1 MSVSVKAQDVSDLNE
16 TQKNLYNTL
25 LASQAEQTD
34 QIYEASADEAD
45 AQTKEAD
52 DTTLDAAKQSAEDQN
67 VVTSDGT
74 AVENNNSDTK
84 SSTVTN
90 YLFDVTLKHGDEAVE
105 PKGEVQVS
113 IQSDLFKSTDS
124 DLSIIHLDEVKN
136 EAVDTE
142 AVINTDEGTAVLSTN
157 SFSVYVIKDVG
168 QKDSYGSLSEAFNNA
183 ENGSTIK
190 LDSDFNNLN
199 DVSISIQKNK
209 SLTLDLNG
217 HSLYFNEVNNNNA
230 PIYIENGS
238 TLTIKDS
245 FAEGENPTYKDTIS
259 SDTVSNNY
267 NNIATNSLDNSKK
280 IDTVT
285 YYVTESDALGTT
297 TTETTK
303 KHVYSTKGYI
313 VGDIKTG
320 NNTGIVYVSKG
331 ATFNLQ
337 SGLLTAH
344 TDYNDGYGDGHSVF
358 NCGTFNMTGGYIVG
372 RNSNQKGAGICAT
385 SGSTTNLSGGVIA
398 ANSTSTG
405 GGAVY
410 LDGGNLNISQ
420 NAIISGN
427 KYSVS
432 KESSDYSGGGGI
444 YAINSKIEIN
454 GGYITNNSYTGA
466 ENTDNATKYG
476 GGAIWTNYGSEITIN
491 DGQVTGNYSNNGGG
505 GLYIGSWNS
514 KATLYLH
521 GGIVASNYCKTGEGG
536 GIRVAGAD
544 DSNAGSLVEI
554 NGDKKTYITNNIN
567 KTDNSWGGGG
577 IFVQQNGH
585 LKLTNVLITSNTAG
599 GYGGGFASCPTGNT
613 NIDMSYA
620 GIFNNTARGINFSK
634 GAKDNKND
642 DGQAYEKDGVTGE
655 QAADYFVG
663 AYSHVNEKVA
673 TLTNS
678 MLGGGTSYW
687 TGQAYD
693 INLSEKFEG
702 TLGRKDNTKDYTNKD
717 TLEISRMAALQ
728 AYPESVDKNKAID
741 AAKVFITGN
750 TSNTNGGGIMT
761 NGYVTVGQVLSSN
774 KYPVININGTK
785 VLQLNNKNQSIRE
798 GEFGFELL
806 KNKPSYSNGN
816 LEISTNSVIA
826 TTANSASEGPSNSS
840 SFSFNN
846 VALNDCIPSGQDSGE
861 ITLYLVETKGN
872 EESITYSQDFYEIT
886 IPFETET
893 ITEGEDSSQTKITVY
908 RLVNES
914 NNQLTIKKYTDAH
927 NFTQVYPTN
936 KEINEGYIIA
946 QGNQNNDY
954 KDTGTINLSNL
965 GNTFVNNIPAYLLTI
980 YKYQAGAETNGP
992 LEGVQ
997 FKLYGAYDS
1006 GNGQVSDQL
1015 LADSAGTLFGTDG
1028 TLTTTADGVV
1038 KIGYLKYGDYYL
1050 KETKAKDGFEKL
1062 DKVIKITVN
1071 STGIS
1076 ATYADGT
1083 ELSNIVKEDTHMPS
1097 GEAATSNIHYC
1108 LHIANNSG
1116 TVLPSTG
1123 GIGTDWFILGGCGL
1137 ISIALIYALL
1147 IHSRREGG
1155 DLG

>member
-34 QIYEASADEAD
+34 QIHEASADEAD
-45 AQTKEAD
+45 AQTREAD
-52 DTTLDAAKQSAEDQN
+52 DTTLDAAKQSTEDQN

-84 SSTVTN
+84 SSTVT

-136 EAVDTE
+136 KAVDTE
-142 AVINTDEGTAVLSTN
+142 AVINTDEGTAVLSTD
-157 SFSVYVIKDVG
+157 SFSVYVIKD
-168 QKDSYGSLSEAFNNA
+168 QNSYSSLSDAFNNA

-190 LDSDFNNLN
+190 LDSDFNNLE
-199 DVSISIQKNK
+199 DVNILIKENK

-320 NNTGIVYVSKG
+320 RSTGIVYVSSG

-344 TDYNDGYGDGHSVF
+344 TDYKDGYADGHSVF

-398 ANSTSTG
+398 ANSTSDG

-410 LDGGNLNISQ
+410 LDRGNLNISN

-427 KYSVS
+427 NSSGSGSTEVS
-432 KESSDYSGGGGI
+432 NGGGGI
-444 YAINSKIEIN
+444 YAINSKIVIN

-466 ENTDNATKYG
+466 ENTDNATRYG
-476 GGAIWTNYGSEITIN
+476 GGAIWTNDGSEITIN

-544 DSNAGSLVEI
+544 NPNSGSLVEI

-585 LKLTNVLITSNTAG
+585 LKLTNVLITLNTAD

-613 NIDMSYA
+613 NINMSYA
-620 GIFNNTARGINFSK
+620 GIYSNTAAGTNFSK
-634 GAKDNKND
+634 KSLSEKND
-642 DGQAYEKDGVTGE
+642 DEKAKINDSVTGQ

-702 TLGRKDNTKDYTNKD
+702 TLGRKENTKDYTNKD
-717 TLEISRMAALQ
+717 TLEISKMAALH
-728 AYPESVDKNKAID
+728 AEPNYDDKTKAI
-741 AAKVFITGN
+741 AAARVFITGN

-785 VLQLNNKNQSIRE
+785 VLQLNNKNQNIRE

-846 VALNDCIPSGQDSGE
+846 VALNDCIPSGQSSGT

-886 IPFETET
+886 IPFDTKT
-893 ITEGEDSSQTKITVY
+893 ITEGDGSSKTEITVY
-908 RLVNES
+908 KLVGDS
-914 NNQLTIKKYTDAH
+914 SKQLTIKKYTDA
-927 NFTQVYPTN
+927 NNSTQVYPTDN
-936 KEINEGYIIA
+936 FNNVYSIDL
-946 QGNQNNDY
+946 GNSENDY
-954 KDTGTINLSNL
+954 KYTGTINLTDL

-1015 LADSAGTLFGTDG
+1015 LADSAGTLFGTYG

-1097 GEAATSNIHYC
+1097 GEAATSKNHYC

-1147 IHSRREGG
+1147 MHSNREGG

>member
-105 PKGEVQVS
+105 PEGEVQVS

-142 AVINTDEGTAVLSTN
+142 AVIKTDEGTAVLSTD
-157 SFSVYVIKDVG
+157 SFSVYVIKD
-168 QKDSYGSLSEAFNNA
+168 QNSYSSLSDAFNNA

-190 LDSDFNNLN
+190 LDSDFNNLE
-199 DVSISIQKNK
+199 DVNILIKENK

-320 NNTGIVYVSKG
+320 RSTGIVYVSSG

-344 TDYNDGYGDGHSVF
+344 TDYKDGYADGHSVF

-398 ANSTSTG
+398 ANSTSDG

-410 LDGGNLNISQ
+410 LDRGNLNISN

-427 KYSVS
+427 NSSGSGSTEVS
-432 KESSDYSGGGGI
+432 NGGGGI
-444 YAINSKIEIN
+444 YAINSKIVIN

-466 ENTDNATKYG
+466 ENTDNATRYG
-476 GGAIWTNYGSEITIN
+476 GGAIWTNDGSEITIN

-544 DSNAGSLVEI
+544 NPNSGSLVEI

-585 LKLTNVLITSNTAG
+585 LKLTNVLITLNTAD

-613 NIDMSYA
+613 NINMSYA
-620 GIFNNTARGINFSK
+620 GIYSNTAKGTSFSNK
-634 GAKDNKND
+634 SLSDKND
-642 DGQAYEKDGVTGE
+642 DEKAKKYDYVTGE

-663 AYSHVNEKVA
+663 AYSHENEKVA

-687 TGQAYD
+687 TGQAYE
-693 INLSEKFEG
+693 INSSVKFQG
-702 TLGRKDNTKDYTNKD
+702 TLGKAQYKNKNN
-717 TLEISRMAALQ
+717 LEIYKMAALH
-728 AYPESVDKNKAID
+728 AEPEYADKTNAII
-741 AAKVFITGN
+741 AARVFITGN

-785 VLQLNNKNQSIRE
+785 VLQLNNKNQNISA

-806 KNKPSYSNGN
+806 KNKPSYSKEN
-816 LEISTNSVIA
+816 LEISTDSVIA
-826 TTANSASEGPSNSS
+826 TTANSASKGSSNSS

-893 ITEGEDSSQTKITVY
+893 IIEGEDSSQTKITVY

-980 YKYQAGAETNGP
+980 YKYQAGAETIGS

-997 FKLYGAYDS
+997 FKLYSKYNSDTGKV
-1006 GNGQVSDQL
+1006 GNQL
-1015 LADSAGTLFGTDG
+1015 LADSAGTSFGDNG
-1028 TLTTTADGVV
+1028 ILTTTADGVV
-1038 KIGYLKYGDYYL
+1038 KVGYLKYGEYYL
-1050 KETKAKDGFEKL
+1050 EETKAKDGFEKL

-1097 GEAATSNIHYC
+1097 SEAATSNNHYC

-1147 IHSRREGG
+1147 MHSNREGG